1 MSIHLV
7 TGHTGSAHVTSN
19 DVGSFHACTL
29 TGGMCVLDKGEKFA
43 AAVLDNNTIRIKDG
57 DLLMQGRHVRQKP
70 GEYTDVTLENGEFG
84 KKRIDLIVLRYSIET
99 TSGVESAALTVI
111 KGASDAS
118 SPAAPAYRTGSIE
131 EGDTVD
137 MPLYSVALDGLSVTG
152 TTKLFGEFAPIG
164 TLSSALE
171 AHKADKANPHGVTT
185 TQIGAAK
192 SAHAHGNLTS
202 GGAIGSAADLPV
214 MTGDEGKLTAVS
226 PAAARE
232 KLGLAKV
239 AATGSYADLTNRP
252 AALTIDAAVTA
263 TGANPVTGKAVA
275 DYALKKDVLVLTT
288 TDPGAGSTST
298 YPDGTVICVYE

>member
-111 KGASDAS
+111 KGTSDAS
-118 SPAAPAYRTGSIE
+118 SPAAPAYHTGSIE

-171 AHKADKANPHGVTT
+171 AHKADKANPHGVTAM
-185 TQIGAAK
+185 QIGAAK
-192 SAHAHGNLTS
+192 SAHVHGNLTS

-239 AATGSYADLTNRP
+239 AATGSYTDLANKPTIP
-252 AALTIDAAVTA
+252 ESLTVDGAVTS
-263 TGANPVTGKAVA
+263 TGANPVSGKAVA
-275 DYALKKDVLVLTT
+275 DYAQPKVTSGTSDLA
-288 TDPGAGSTST
+288 AGSSALATGEV
-298 YPDGTVICVYE
+298 YLVYE

>member
-1 MSIHLV
+1 
-7 TGHTGSAHVTSN
+7 
-19 DVGSFHACTL
+19 
-29 TGGMCVLDKGEKFA
+29 MCVLDKGEKFA

-111 KGASDAS
+111 KGTSDAS
-118 SPAAPAYRTGSIE
+118 SPAAPAYHTGSIE

-171 AHKADKANPHGVTT
+171 AHKADKANPHGVTAM
-185 TQIGAAK
+185 QIGAAK
-192 SAHAHGNLTS
+192 SAHVHGNLTS
-202 GGAIGSAADLPV
+202 GGAIGSTADLPV

-226 PAAARE
+226 PEAARE

-239 AATGSYADLTNRP
+239 AATGSYTDLANKPTIP
-252 AALTIDAAVTA
+252 ESLTVDGAVTS
-263 TGANPVTGKAVA
+263 TGANPVSGKAVA
-275 DYALKKDVLVLTT
+275 DYALKKDALVLTT